1 MILPAPVITDQR
13 MRPSTGSILI
23 LKKSDIILGVMPLL
37 KVFID
42 TDLSSGHTTSPRKD
56 SVDLI
61 LGDEALL
68 LDINR
73 VR

>member
-23 LKKSDIILGVMPLL
+23 LKKSDIILGIMSLL
-37 KVFID
+37 KVFIN
-42 TDLSSGHTTSPRKD
+42 TNLSPGHTASTRKD
-56 SVDLI
+56 SIDLI
-61 LGDEALL
+61 LCDEALL